1 MPVVEK
7 LVNPKS
13 REAFAAEIKAKQDE
27 ERASFAVRRERKLV
41 DFSEAQAR
49 KLALDWANYT
59 APKPAFTGVR
69 DISATVAELR
79 PYIDWSPFF
88 MTFELKG
95 KHPKIFNDP
104 VVGEIAKE
112 LYDDAQVVL
121 DEFEKDHNIILKGV
135 YGFFPAKS
143 LGDTIAVYKDES
155 RSEELLR
162 FEMLRQ
168 QWERVDQKAFRSL
181 ADYIDPT
188 GKPDYLGAFAIT
200 AGHGVDEIAKKLRA
214 EMEDSKSLLVQA
226 CADRLAEAFA
236 EMLHERV
243 RKEWGVQESLTKD
256 DLIDE
261 KYQGIRPAAG
271 YPSCPDHTEKQ
282 TLWKLLDAENRA
294 GISLT
299 ESYAMWPAASV
310 SGLYFSHP
318 EARYFAVDL
327 ITRDQVDDYAKRKG
341 WPKATAERW
350 LAPNLGY
357 DA

>member
-1 MPVVEK
+1 
-7 LVNPKS
+7 
-13 REAFAAEIKAKQDE
+13 
-27 ERASFAVRRERKLV
+27 
-41 DFSEAQAR
+41 
-49 KLALDWANYT
+49 
-59 APKPAFTGVR
+59 
-69 DISATVAELR
+69 VAELR

-88 MTFELKG
+88 MTWELKG
-95 KHPKIFNDP
+95 KHPKIFKDP

-121 DEFEKDHNIILKGV
+121 DQFEKDPNIILKGV

-143 LGDTIAVYKDES
+143 LGDTIVLYQDES
-155 RSEELLR
+155 RAEELLR

-214 EMEDSKSLLVQA
+214 EMEDGKAILVQA

-243 RKEWGVQESLTKD
+243 RKEWGMEESLTKE

-261 KYQGIRPAAG
+261 KYRGIRPAAG

-282 TLWKLLDAENRA
+282 TLWKLLDAEQRA

-299 ESYAMWPAASV
+299 ESFAMWPAASV

-341 WPKATAERW
+341 WPKSTAERW

>member
-1 MPVVEK
+1 M
-7 LVNPKS
+7 
-13 REAFAAEIKAKQDE
+13 
-27 ERASFAVRRERKLV
+27 
-41 DFSEAQAR
+41 
-49 KLALDWANYT
+49 
-59 APKPAFTGVR
+59 
-69 DISATVAELR
+69 
-79 PYIDWSPFF
+79 
-88 MTFELKG
+88 
-95 KHPKIFNDP
+95 
-104 VVGEIAKE
+104 
-112 LYDDAQVVL
+112 
-121 DEFEKDHNIILKGV
+121 

-143 LGDTIAVYKDES
+143 LGDSILLYKDKS
-155 RSEELLR
+155 RTEELMR

-188 GKPDYLGAFAIT
+188 GKPDYLGAFALT
-200 AGHGVDEIAKKLRA
+200 AGHGVDEIAKKLRE
-214 EMEDSKSLLVQA
+214 EMEDGKAILVQA

-243 RKEWGVQESLTKD
+243 RTAWGIDESLTKE

-261 KYQGIRPAAG
+261 KYRGIRPAAG

-282 TLWKLLDAENRA
+282 TLWQLLDAERRA

-299 ESYAMWPAASV
+299 ESFAMWPAASD

-341 WPKATAERW
+341 WPKSTAERW